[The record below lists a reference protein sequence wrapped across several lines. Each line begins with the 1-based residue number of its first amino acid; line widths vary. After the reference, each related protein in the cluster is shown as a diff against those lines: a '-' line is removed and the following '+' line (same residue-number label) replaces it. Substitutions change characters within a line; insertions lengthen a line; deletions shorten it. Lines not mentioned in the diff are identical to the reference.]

1 MGDRKKRSSL
11 CCIVLSAI
19 LIILL
24 SGCSTDSSKDNSS
37 QMAETAAPQ
46 SPKVSEPSQVPA
58 GRAPSIDLQ
67 PQVPIGAAETRA
79 YVTNMPSSHEL
90 IWERNGQIIEGARG
104 DRLPKGLVKRDDMIT
119 VRALYDGGEVQ
130 TSARVGNSPP
140 EIVAINFVNP
150 AIHHGVDIVLDVVA
164 SDADGDALSLTYR
177 WMRNGEEIPGQVSG
191 RLPGDLFRKGDR
203 IAVHVVPADVLNEG
217 VPFIGREFAI
227 PGAPPNFVSEPP
239 LRFQSLNY
247 QYQVRAVDPDGDPVS
262 YSLIDP
268 PQGMN
273 IDSKSGLLAWSLAN
287 VAEGDYRIRIRAVD
301 SDGMEAFQEFTLTLA
316 PPDPVASPER

>member
-1 MGDRKKRSSL
+1 MGDRKRRSSL
-11 CCIVLSAI
+11 CCSVLSAMLI
-19 LIILL
+19 LML
-24 SGCSTDSSKDNSS
+24 SGCSTDLSKDDSG
-37 QMAETAAPQ
+37 QMAETAAPK
-46 SPKVSEPSQVPA
+46 SPKFSETSQVPA
-58 GRAPSIDLQ
+58 GRNPSIDLQ
-67 PQVPIGAAETRA
+67 PQVPIGAAETRV

-104 DRLPKGLVKRDDMIT
+104 DRLPKGQVKRGDTLT
-119 VRALYDGGEVQ
+119 VRARFDGGEVQ

-140 EIVAINFVNP
+140 EIVAINFVDP

-164 SDADGDALSLTYR
+164 SDADGDSVSFAYR
-177 WMRNGEEIPGQVSG
+177 WMLNGEEIPGQVSG

-203 IAVHVVPADVLNEG
+203 VAVHVVPADVLNEG

-268 PQGMN
+268 PQGMT
-273 IDSKSGLLAWSLAN
+273 IDPKSGLLEWALAN
-287 VAEGDYRIRIRAVD
+287 VSVGDYRIRIRAAD

-316 PPDPVASPER
+316 PPSPVESPER

>member
-1 MGDRKKRSSL
+1 MGDRKRL
-11 CCIVLSAI
+11 FFVCFRALLVILMVLVA
-19 LIILL
+19 
-24 SGCSTDSSKDNSS
+24 GCSTESTKKDAG
-37 QMAETAAPQ
+37 QMAETAAPK
-46 SPKVSEPSQVPA
+46 SSSDSEALQAP
-58 GRAPSIDLQ
+58 GGIGPSISLQ

-79 YVTNMPSSHEL
+79 YVNNMPSSYEL
-90 IWERNGQIIEGARG
+90 IWERNGRIIEGSRG
-104 DRLPKGLVKRDDMIT
+104 DRLPKGLVKRDDTLT

-140 EIVAINFVNP
+140 EIVAINFVDP

-164 SDADGDALSLTYR
+164 SDADGDALSMTYR

-203 IAVHVVPADVLNEG
+203 IAVHVVPADVFNEG

-239 LRFQSLNY
+239 LQFQSLNY

-262 YSLIDP
+262 YALIDP
-268 PQGMN
+268 PQGMR
-273 IDSKSGLLAWSLAN
+273 IDSNSGLLEWGLTD
-287 VAEGDYRIRIRAVD
+287 VAAGDYRIRIRAVD

-316 PPDPVASPER
+316 PPSPVAPSE